1 MRNSTRFSISGPVRS
16 VRRLPRSRLPRRGER
31 ILLALLLLREGQ
43 LVPFQQV
50 IAALWDTNPP
60 TTARAQVHSCVS
72 RLRQL
77 LRRVGLPEELVITEP
92 SGYRS
97 RSALTSSTPRVCHQ
111 DRRGPGR
118 RRGG

>member
-1 MRNSTRFSISGPVRS
+1 M
-16 VRRLPRSRLPRRGER
+16 
-31 ILLALLLLREGQ
+31 
-43 LVPFQQV
+43 PFQQV

-92 SGYRS
+92 SGYRIKVGADELDA
-97 RSALTSSTPRVCHQ
+97 ALFATQ
-111 DRRGPGR
+111 DRAGPGR
-118 RRGG
+118 RRRG